1 MHFRVL
7 GHNIHKQPE
16 ASVRSA
22 SRRND
27 QVSEDLG
34 EDGWAC
40 AMSVVCFVKFNQVNM
55 DTMF

>member
-1 MHFRVL
+1 MRVVIIGLRGTDVIMHFRVL

-22 SRRND
+22 SRGND

-34 EDGWAC
+34 EDG
-40 AMSVVCFVKFNQVNM
+40 
-55 DTMF
+55 